1 MFTGV
6 FTMLK
11 NKICLVTGGSR
22 GIGAAICEELARR
35 GADIAIIYCGSVGKA
50 EEIRQKCLNLGVRAQ
65 AYKCDV
71 KNFGECGETVKKIAE
86 ELGSPDI
93 LVNNAGITRDG
104 LVMSMKE
111 EDFNDVIGVN
121 LGGAFNMIRH
131 CSRGFIRK
139 KSGKIINISSV
150 AGIDGN
156 RGQANYAASK
166 AGIIG
171 LTKSVAKELGSR
183 GICCNAIAPGLIET
197 DMTGGMTENEEVLAH
212 IPLARPGK
220 PEEVAMLAAF
230 LAESDYITGEVI
242 RIDGGMTL

>member
-1 MFTGV
+1 
-6 FTMLK
+6 MLK

-22 GIGAAICEELARR
+22 GIGAAICEEFARR
-35 GADIAIIYCGSVGKA
+35 GADVAIIYCGSGGKA
-50 EEIRQKCLNLGVRAQ
+50 EEVRRKCMEYNVRAEI
-65 AYKCDV
+65 YKCDV
-71 KNFGECGETVKKIAE
+71 KSFAECGETVKRITE
-86 ELGSPDI
+86 ELGAPDI

-111 EDFNDVIGVN
+111 EDFADVIGVN

-131 CSRGFIRK
+131 CSRAFIRK

-150 AGIDGN
+150 AGIEGN

-197 DMTGGMTENEEVLAH
+197 DMTEGMAENGEVLSH
-212 IPLARPGK
+212 IPLARAGK
-220 PEEVAMLAAF
+220 PDEVAALAAF
-230 LAESDYITGEVI
+230 LAESGYITGEVI

>member
-35 GADIAIIYCGSVGKA
+35 GADIAIIYCGSAGKA

-71 KNFGECGETVKKIAE
+71 KSFGECGETVKKIAE

-171 LTKSVAKELGSR
+171 LTKIGCKGAWQPRHMLQCHCARAYRNGYDRRNDRKRRGSCTYTACTP
-183 GICCNAIAPGLIET
+183 GKTGGSCNACGVSRRKPIISP
-197 DMTGGMTENEEVLAH
+197 
-212 IPLARPGK
+212 AR
-220 PEEVAMLAAF
+220 L
-230 LAESDYITGEVI
+230 
-242 RIDGGMTL
+242 

>member
-1 MFTGV
+1 
-6 FTMLK
+6 MLK

-35 GADIAIIYCGSVGKA
+35 GADIAIIYCGSAGKA

-197 DMTGGMTENEEVLAH
+197 DMTDQLKDEIKQEMKRN
-212 IPLARPGK
+212 IPLGFFGTPDDIAGT
-220 PEEVAMLAAF
+220 VLF
-230 LAESDYITGEVI
+230 LASNDARYITGQVI
-242 RIDGGMTL
+242 SVNGGMLM